1 MGLFGT
7 LGSLYGKKKNK
18 PKLFEHTF
26 AGKQLKK
33 TSEEGRFAPG
43 VRQNILNL
51 MGARAGGEMS
61 RRTASTRGFLAS
73 RGMTDNMGGTSISA
87 ARLMDAPR
95 RDLQRM
101 LTSKGTELD
110 IMNEQSKVDALER
123 LATGKDISRERKQAW
138 REDFY
143 SGAGKGIDELAGAAS
158 MGFMGGGGFKGA
170 GQSMLMGGENHMG
183 MKQYEQDQE
192 LLELL
197 RNKYGM

>member
-1 MGLFGT
+1 MGVIKWGLELF
-7 LGSLYGKKKNK
+7 GKKKAK
-18 PKLFEHTF
+18 PQLFEHTF

-73 RGMTDNMGGTSISA
+73 RGMTDSMGGTSISA

-123 LATGKDISRERKQAW
+123 LAAGKDISREKKQAW
-138 REDFY
+138 QQDFY
-143 SGAGKGIDELAGAAS
+143 SSVGQGVEDLGRDVGVGL
-158 MGFMGGGGFKGA
+158 MTGGGWKGA
-170 GQSMLMGGENHMG
+170 GQSMLMGGENYMG